1 MDEEFYL
8 RVKDKF
14 VEFLWSIGPTIISVI
29 VAIFLG
35 IFLIRIIKRFI
46 KRLMKRANT
55 ELSLRTFVDSLTTF
69 VLYGLLFAI
78 VGIILGI
85 EATSFIAAFGGAAI
99 AVGLALQGSL
109 ANFAGGVL
117 ILVFKPF
124 RVGDLIQVNNVL
136 GFVEKIDILY
146 TRVTTYDGRM
156 ITMPNGNVANS
167 DVDNRTIN
175 QTRRVELTIRVR
187 HDEDIDQI
195 ISICEKIMKEHP
207 AIMKE
212 PEPDAWL
219 DEIEDYCLRFTIRG
233 WTEWEEYW
241 PVYWE
246 QLAKTKKALAKEG
259 IKIAVPKREIQ
270 YSPME
275 EKAQSRSKQDN

>member
-1 MDEEFYL
+1 MDKEFFIEIEEKL
-8 RVKDKF
+8 IG
-14 VEFLWSIGPTIISVI
+14 FLWDIGPTVI
-29 VAIFLG
+29 KAVIALLIG
-35 IFLIRIIKRFI
+35 IVVIKIVKRILNRIMRK
-46 KRLMKRANT
+46 ANT
-55 ELSLRTFVDSLTTF
+55 ELSLRTFVDSLATF
-69 VLYGLLFAI
+69 ILYGLLFATI
-78 VGIILGI
+78 GIIIGI

-124 RVGDLIQVNNVL
+124 RVGDLIKVNEVL

-167 DVDNRTIN
+167 DIDNRTIN
-175 QTRRVELTIRVR
+175 QTRRVEITIRVG
-187 HDEDIDQI
+187 HDEDIDQV
-195 ISICEKIMKEHP
+195 ISICENVMKSHA
-207 AIMKE
+207 AIMKD
-212 PEPDAWL
+212 PEADAWL
-219 DEIEDYCLRFTIRG
+219 DEIEDYCLRFTVRG

-246 QLAKTKKALAKEG
+246 QLAVIKKELAKAG
-259 IKIAVPKREIQ
+259 IKIAIPKREIN
-270 YSPME
+270 YSHTKERNSTDAPE
-275 EKAQSRSKQDN
+275 